1 MIFQWSL
8 DSGEVPG
15 DEKLSNL
22 PVFKKAKKEDP
33 GSYRPVSLISV
44 PGKILEIILRV
55 FKKLLKDSVVMGD
68 SQHRFT
74 K

>member
-1 MIFQWSL
+1 MSQFSRR
-8 DSGEVPG
+8 E
-15 DEKLSNL
+15 E
-22 PVFKKAKKEDP
+22 KEDP
-33 GSYRPVSLISV
+33 GNYRPVSLISV

-68 SQHRFT
+68 GQHRFT